1 MDVSA
6 LEGIGLTN
14 AEIKVYLALLELGA
28 TKTGLLIEK
37 SGLKSSVVYS
47 ALARLMEKGLVSSIK
62 EGKMSTYKASDPK
75 NIIEYIIFFLGGGGG
90 VKN

>member
-37 SGLKSSVVYS
+37 SGLQSSVVYS

-62 EGKMSTYKASDPK
+62 EGKMST
-75 NIIEYIIFFLGGGGG
+75 
-90 VKN
+90 